1 MVFHHGWFVITV
13 ITKISFAR
21 NTDLWL
27 ISCESFSFQYL
38 TFLFFR
44 NTPQNCPSSGQFSS
58 LSISRDMHPKTNIII
73 SLWLKQISQQTHRQ
87 ISPYHSQSVFSSLTL
102 RLSERKADFRKPF
115 SSNYLAELN
124 DQCFIEQMTG
134 LFQFEIYS
142 FLSLFILR
150 YLTPSVLF
158 ISGYHSLSLFN
169 SS

>member
-124 DQCFIEQMTG
+124 DQCFIEKMTG